1 MKSSNN
7 HVNALVGMGF
17 THAQAEKALKVNNNN
32 INEATDWLLSADLT
46 NCDESDFG
54 MDVEDQDFQF
64 ALRLQQE
71 ESAASKPS
79 QSGVLCGITNK
90 RFPSEQIYILD
101 DCSHKFSKTHLV
113 EYINNSVMTQVN
125 VKCPGCIAAIS
136 VRDMKELLP
145 KQDSGLTPK
154 TSSKQASQ
162 RITSELKHI
171 LASNPEAQGYSVE
184 PIKDNLYHWECKFF
198 NFEPKEAIAQD
209 LLKLKQKA
217 IVLHITF
224 PSTYPFNPPFCRVI
238 KPRFAF
244 HTGHVTIG
252 GSICT
257 ELLTNKG
264 WTSANTI
271 EAVVVSI
278 RAQFLEGGARLD
290 MNNKRD
296 YTEQEAKEAFNRMVQ
311 VHGWH

>member
-1 MKSSNN
+1 MGFSKTQAE
-7 HVNALVGMGF
+7 NALNR
-17 THAQAEKALKVNNNN
+17 NNNN
-32 INEATDWLLSADLT
+32 LNQATEWLLGADLT
-46 NCDESDFG
+46 NEESNLGG
-54 MDVEDQDFQF
+54 MDVEDQDFQY
-64 ALRLQQE
+64 ALQLQKE
-71 ESAASKPS
+71 ESARNQQQQQ
-79 QSGVLCGITNK
+79 QSGVLCLLTNK
-90 RFPSEQIYILD
+90 RFESDQIYILD
-101 DCSHKFSKTHLV
+101 DCSHKFSKSHLV

-125 VKCPGCIAAIS
+125 VKCPSCTAAIS

-145 KQDSGLTPK
+145 KQDSGLAPK

-184 PIKDNLYHWECKFF
+184 PIKDNLYLWECCFF
-198 NFEPKEAIAQD
+198 NFEPKELIAQD

-290 MNNKRD
+290 MHNKRE

-311 VHGWH
+311 THGWH

>member
-7 HVNALVGMGF
+7 HINTLVGMGF
-17 THAQAEKALKVNNNN
+17 TKAQAENALKVNKNNLDN
-32 INEATDWLLSADLT
+32 ATDWLLSADLT
-46 NCDESDFG
+46 NCDEGDLG
-54 MDVEDQDFQF
+54 MDVEGDKDFQF

-71 ESAASKPS
+71 ESAASNS
-79 QSGVLCGITNK
+79 QSGVLCGLTGK
-90 RFPSEQIYILD
+90 RYSGEQIYILD

-113 EYINNSVMTQVN
+113 EYINTSVMIQVN
-125 VKCPGCIAAIS
+125 VKCPSCTAAIS

-145 KQDSGLTPK
+145 KQDSGLAPK

-171 LASNPEAQGYSVE
+171 LASSPEAQGYSVE

-198 NFEPKEAIAQD
+198 NFEPKELIAQD
-209 LLKLKQKA
+209 LLKLKQQA

-290 MNNKRD
+290 MHNKRD

>member
-1 MKSSNN
+1 
-7 HVNALVGMGF
+7 MGF
-17 THAQAEKALKVNNNN
+17 SKAQAEKALQMNKNNVNN
-32 INEATDWLLSADLT
+32 ATEWLLGADLT
-46 NCDESDFG
+46 NDADNDFG
-54 MDVEDQDFQF
+54 DMTMEVEQDKDFQF

-71 ESAASKPS
+71 EESVRQKQP
-79 QSGVLCGITNK
+79 SGVLCGLTNK
-90 RFPSEQIYILD
+90 RFDSSQIYILD
-101 DCSHKFSKTHLV
+101 DCSHKFNKKNLL
-113 EYINNSVMTQVN
+113 EYITSAVSSQVN
-125 VKCPGCIAAIS
+125 VSCPSCPVAIS

-145 KQDSGLTPK
+145 KQDSGLAPK

-171 LASNPEAQGYSVE
+171 LSSHPEQQGYSVA
-184 PIKDNLYHWECKFF
+184 PIKDNLYHWQCEFF
-198 NFEPKEAIAQD
+198 NFEPKELIAQD
-209 LLKLKQKA
+209 LLKLNQKS

-290 MNNKRD
+290 MHNKRD

-311 VHGWH
+311 THGWH

>member
-1 MKSSNN
+1 MGFSKLQSE
-7 HVNALVGMGF
+7 NAL
-17 THAQAEKALKVNNNN
+17 KRNNNN
-32 INEATDWLLSADLT
+32 LDQATEWLLGADLT
-46 NCDESDFG
+46 NGADSTNEENLGG
-54 MDVEDQDFQF
+54 MDVENEDFQF

-71 ESAASKPS
+71 ESARNQP
-79 QSGVLCGITNK
+79 GVLCGLTNK
-90 RFPSEQIYILD
+90 RFESDKIYILD
-101 DCSHKFSKTHLV
+101 DCSHKFSKSHLL
-113 EYINNSVMTQVN
+113 EYINTSVMTQVN
-125 VKCPGCIAAIS
+125 VKCPSCTAAIS

-145 KQDSGLTPK
+145 KQDSGLAPK

-184 PIKDNLYHWECKFF
+184 PIKDNLYLWECCFF
-198 NFEPKEAIAQD
+198 NFEPKELIAQD

-290 MNNKRD
+290 MHNKRE
-296 YTEQEAKEAFNRMVQ
+296 YTEQEAKEAFKRMVQ
-311 VHGWH
+311 THGWH